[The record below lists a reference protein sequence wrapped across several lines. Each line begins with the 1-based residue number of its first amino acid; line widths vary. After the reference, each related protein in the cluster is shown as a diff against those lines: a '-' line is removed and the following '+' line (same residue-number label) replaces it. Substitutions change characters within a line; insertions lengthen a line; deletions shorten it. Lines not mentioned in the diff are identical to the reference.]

1 MKVIRYTNGK
11 KVQEL
16 DTPDETPSRT
26 ASVPA
31 PVKKVI
37 KKVSAAPVTQP
48 AQPTKGC
55 GCGR

>member
-16 DTPDETPSRT
+16 VQNDEPTPP
-26 ASVPA
+26 AIVPA
-31 PVKKVI
+31 PVKRVVTKI
-37 KKVSAAPVTQP
+37 TTPAPPQ